1 VDLRNQQGGS
11 MNLLDIK
18 KHLMQV
24 KMASLAALSAYFKCE
39 TELLRRMLDHWV
51 RKGQVRRFE
60 QSMNCGGKC
69 VQCGSC
75 ATEIYEWLV
84 V

>member
-1 VDLRNQQGGS
+1 MS
-11 MNLLDIK
+11 LLEIK
-18 KHLMQV
+18 NHLMQV

-39 TELLRRMLDHWV
+39 KELLRKMLEHWV
-51 RKGQVRRFE
+51 RKGKVRKFE
-60 QSMNCGGKC
+60 QASMCAGKC